1 MENDFL
7 KNLDA
12 SQVREIVE
20 SMYPREFE
28 KGSFVIREGD
38 AGKCSIHLLDCRDL
52 LKPLCLF
59 VCLPYQLKVEK
70 CHAWRVLREKRKKKP
85 ISNIPSLGLARLLPR
100 LHLQKGKGKK
110 SGEKSAEKS
119 SHLLFIQELEALLCV
134 CSPSPP
140 HRLPF
145 QMETANKNRIS
156 MSSGNSLK
164 IDLQT
169 QHSIKSLKMVRSS
182 LCYDLDLLFWI

>member
-1 MENDFL
+1 MIKDAVMENDFL

-52 LKPLCLF
+52 LKPLCLS

-70 CHAWRVLREKRKKKP
+70 CHA
-85 ISNIPSLGLARLLPR
+85 
-100 LHLQKGKGKK
+100 
-110 SGEKSAEKS
+110 
-119 SHLLFIQELEALLCV
+119 
-134 CSPSPP
+134 
-140 HRLPF
+140 
-145 QMETANKNRIS
+145 
-156 MSSGNSLK
+156 
-164 IDLQT
+164 
-169 QHSIKSLKMVRSS
+169 
-182 LCYDLDLLFWI
+182 